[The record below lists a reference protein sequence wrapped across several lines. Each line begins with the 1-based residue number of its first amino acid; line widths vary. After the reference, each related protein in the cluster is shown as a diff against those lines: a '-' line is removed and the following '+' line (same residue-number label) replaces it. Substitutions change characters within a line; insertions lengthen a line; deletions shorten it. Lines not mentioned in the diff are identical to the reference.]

1 MSKKFVQKIMKT
13 GTVDTKKY
21 RYALREFADR
31 MEIIRIELYYLD
43 TTAEWETVKTIG

>member
-1 MSKKFVQKIMKT
+1 MSKKFEQKIMKT
-13 GTVDTKKY
+13 GTVDTNKY

-31 MEIIRIELYYLD
+31 MEIVRIELYYLD